1 VTFVPFV
8 LKPFWFW
15 LVQVRVLH
23 ENKTRK
29 RMKILRW
36 INLVLIVT
44 LLAACGGT
52 STPSGTGTPGGSS
65 FFGEIFPTDTPTP
78 RLPTPPVRTTPAPNV
93 RDAVTA
99 YLQAFQADN
108 YESMYNMLAQVS
120 RDALT
125 PEDFTKQN
133 NNALNTMSAGSFDF
147 AINSSTI
154 DPYRAEVAYSVTYH
168 TALAGDIQRNILIRL
183 SNENSA
189 WKVIWDPSLILPEL
203 AGGNQLAMEYSA
215 PSRGNIYDKDGKP
228 IVAQADAF
236 AFGIQTDQI
245 NYDMYDALTGELG
258 KLCGYDPE
266 YINDQIEGLGTG
278 WYIPMCEGTRE
289 EALRLLS
296 INPGGLVISE
306 PYNSRYYFQTGL
318 APQAVGYTL
327 SIAPE
332 QVNEYKRKGYSGE
345 ERIGQAGIEQWAED
359 YLAGKHGGTLR
370 VISPTGQI
378 VATLGQSESAPSDS
392 VYLTLDSN
400 LQSQAQKAI
409 EFFRGAVVVM
419 EIDTGRVL
427 AMASSPDF
435 DPNLFDGNNPNN
447 VGLGDLL
454 NNTNQP
460 ILNRATQGQYPL
472 GSVFKV
478 ITFSAALESGLYLK
492 ETTYDCQY
500 EFKELPDRTLYDWTY
515 DNCQQAIARGEFC
528 DDSSRLPSGLLT
540 LQEGIMRSCNP
551 YFWHIGLDLYNFDRK
566 NDIANMARAFGLG
579 STTGI
584 QQIPESAGQ
593 IKDPPGPVESVNLA
607 IGQGDMLVTPLQVA
621 DFMAA
626 IANGGTLY
634 RPQLVEKIQPVEG
647 NPKLTFKPEIRG
659 TLPLRKENL
668 AALQE
673 ALFMVTQFN
682 RGTARLVIRGM
693 QHSVA
698 GKTGTAET
706 GALPHAWFAGY
717 TDNKADTGLPD
728 IAIAVI
734 VENIGQGSEY
744 GAPIFRA
751 MVESYYGSPQ
761 RKFYDWGP
769 IGEPPYTP
777 TP

>member
-1 VTFVPFV
+1 MKLLRRIP
-8 LKPFWFW
+8 LL
-15 LVQVRVLH
+15 LVFL
-23 ENKTRK
+23 
-29 RMKILRW
+29 
-36 INLVLIVT
+36 
-44 LLAACGGT
+44 LLASCGGPSAPAAT
-52 STPSGTGTPGGSS
+52 SEPGGSLLGGL
-65 FFGEIFPTDTPTP
+65 FATATPT
-78 RLPTPPVRTTPAPNV
+78 RGLPTPTIRKTPAPDV
-93 RDAVTA
+93 RAAVTA
-99 YLQAFQADN
+99 YLQAFQADD
-108 YESMYNMLAQVS
+108 YAAMYDLLAQES
-120 RDALT
+120 RAALT
-125 PEDFTKQN
+125 LEEFTKQN
-133 NNALNTMSAGSFDF
+133 AGALNTMSASSFDF
-147 AINSSTI
+147 IVNSSQVT
-154 DPYRAEVAYSVTYH
+154 PYNAEAAYSVTYH
-168 TALAGDIQRNILIRL
+168 TALAGDIQRNILMRL
-183 SNENSA
+183 KNENGA

-203 AGGNQLAMEYSA
+203 AGGNQLAMEYQTPA
-215 PSRGNIYDKDGKP
+215 RGNIYDRNGAP

-236 AFGIQTDQI
+236 AFGVQTDQI

-258 KLCGYDPE
+258 KLCGYDPK
-266 YINDQIEGLGTG
+266 YIKDQIEGLGSG

-296 INPGGLVISE
+296 IKPGGLVISDA
-306 PYNSRYYFQTGL
+306 YNSRYYFRTGL

-327 SIAPE
+327 AISPE
-332 QVNEYKRKGYSGE
+332 QINEYKRKGYSGE
-345 ERIGQAGIEQWAED
+345 ERIGQAGIEQWAEE
-359 YLAGKHGGTLR
+359 YLAGKHGGALR

-378 VATLGQSESAPSDS
+378 LATLGQSSPSAADS

-400 LQSQAQKAI
+400 LQYQAQKAI
-409 EFFRGAVVVM
+409 EFFKGAVVVM
-419 EIDTGRVL
+419 EVKTGRVL

-435 DPNLFDGNNPNN
+435 DPNLFEPKNPNN
-447 VGLGDLL
+447 IGLNNLL
-454 NNTNQP
+454 NSPSQP
-460 ILNRATQGQYPL
+460 LLNRAAQGQYPL

-515 DNCQQAIARGEFC
+515 ENCQKAIARGETC
-528 DDSSRLPSGLLT
+528 NDSSELPSGLLT

-566 NDIANMARAFGLG
+566 DDIANMARAFGLG
-579 STTGI
+579 SPTGI
-584 QQIPESAGQ
+584 QQIPEAAGQ
-593 IKDPPGPVESVNLA
+593 INNPVTPVDAVNLA

-647 NPKLTFKPEIRG
+647 APKLVFQPEARG
-659 TLPLRKENL
+659 MLPLRKENL
-668 AALQE
+668 EALQE
-673 ALFMVTQFN
+673 ALFMVTQYN
-682 RGTARLVIRGM
+682 KGTARLVIRGM

-706 GALPHAWFAGY
+706 SAGLPPHAWFAGY
-717 TDNKADTGLPD
+717 TDNEADTGLPD
-728 IAIAVI
+728 IAVAVI
-734 VENIGQGSEY
+734 IENIGQGSEY
-744 GAPIFRA
+744 AAPIFRA
-751 MVESYYGSPQ
+751 MVETYYYGSPQ